1 MCIIGVLGILQS
13 QAAVLREQ
21 VKHLSEANNSLKK
34 ISEESEVAIQ
44 KHTRDY
50 DNTQVR
56 YLLAGKLYM
65 QNAYFYEDGHLLALV
80 GTNGLNLI

>member
-13 QAAVLREQ
+13 QTASLREQ

-44 KHTRDY
+44 KHKRDY

-56 YLLAGKLYM
+56 YLLAGKLYIYYCECRM
-65 QNAYFYEDGHLLALV
+65 CIFMRTGICWL
-80 GTNGLNLI
+80 